1 MAKHKR
7 TAKSMPSQ
15 SHRQVVSGE
24 QISITREV
32 NYIIKRAQESDTR
45 VIRLGSLFLF
55 STRTGDAWLL
65 DPEDNLALCLAR
77 DGERQSFT
85 VTETA
90 VSFGIEWSA
99 HYRIDGE
106 AFIVAEDSGQTKTI
120 LGYPTRELSQAM
132 RGAL

>member
-7 TAKSMPSQ
+7 PAKSLPSQ
-15 SHRQVVSGE
+15 SHRQAVNKA
-24 QISITREV
+24 QINITREV
-32 NYIIKRAQESDTR
+32 NYIIKRAQESDAR
-45 VIRLGSLFLF
+45 IIRLGSLVLF
-55 STRTGDAWLL
+55 STSTGDAWLL

-90 VSFGIEWSA
+90 VSFGIEWNA
-99 HYRIDGE
+99 NYRVDGD
-106 AFIVAEDSGQTKTI
+106 AFIVAEHSGQTKMI
-120 LGYPTRELSQAM
+120 LGYPTRELLQAM